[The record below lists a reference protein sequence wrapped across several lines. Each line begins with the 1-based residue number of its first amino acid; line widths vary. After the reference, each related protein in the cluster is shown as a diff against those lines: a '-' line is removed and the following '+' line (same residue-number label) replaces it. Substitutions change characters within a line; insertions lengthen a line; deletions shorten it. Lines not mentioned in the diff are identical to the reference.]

1 MSLLVS
7 LKDTEGRTGV
17 KGTKGATFLF
27 LHVLTQSRLP
37 SQGSLIPSSHHIL
50 LGEGSERF
58 TGGYFKTEGHPLQIP
73 SFSSAPTPSKASQ
86 VRMGLPPSPSNLNHW
101 GLRCYTKGPQ
111 N

>member
-17 KGTKGATFLF
+17 KGTKGATVLF
-27 LHVLTQSRLP
+27 LHVLTLSRLP

-58 TGGYFKTEGHPLQIP
+58 TEGLFQDRGAPPANTQLFISSYLLKGIP
-73 SFSSAPTPSKASQ
+73 GQ
-86 VRMGLPPSPSNLNHW
+86 NGLA
-101 GLRCYTKGPQ
+101 T
-111 N
+111 

>member
-1 MSLLVS
+1 MSL
-7 LKDTEGRTGV
+7 KETEGRTGV

-37 SQGSLIPSSHHIL
+37 SQGSLIPSPHHIL

-58 TGGYFKTEGHPLQIP
+58 TRGPFQDRGVPPANTQLFISSYPLKGIW
-73 SFSSAPTPSKASQ
+73 
-86 VRMGLPPSPSNLNHW
+86 VRMGLPPSTSNLNHW
-101 GLRCYTKGPQ
+101 GLRCHTKGPQ